1 MTAVRTR
8 RPPPA
13 LVVVFGTAGAMV
25 LALLVGWG
33 WNSRVS
39 YVHWNL
45 AVQVR
50 EASGRNTFFLGEMGG
65 RAPGSIRR
73 IERSWAVTI
82 AVAWAVFL
90 LALAGLSAERV
101 AAREPVIGRRSWGL
115 LATTGFMAAL
125 TLVWIGVSFT

>member
-1 MTAVRTR
+1 
-8 RPPPA
+8 
-13 LVVVFGTAGAMV
+13 LVVALGTAGAV
-25 LALLVGWG
+25 VFAVVIGWG

-39 YVHWNL
+39 FVHWNL
-45 AVQVR
+45 AVLVR
-50 EASGRNTFFLGEMGG
+50 EAARRNTFFLGEMGG

-90 LALAGLSAERV
+90 LALAGLTAERV
-101 AAREPVIGRRSWGL
+101 AAREPAMGRRSWGL

-125 TLVWIGVSFT
+125 TLIWIGVNFT